1 MQEVVEVVEV
11 VKVLGPCC
19 SPKVM
24 VAQIPR
30 IQLNAH
36 FVEKRL
42 MKMKLY
48 GARYSNVN

>member
-1 MQEVVEVVEV
+1 MREVVEVVEV

-24 VAQIPR
+24 VALIPR

-36 FVEKRL
+36 FVEIF
-42 MKMKLY
+42 M
-48 GARYSNVN
+48 GHEASSNVN